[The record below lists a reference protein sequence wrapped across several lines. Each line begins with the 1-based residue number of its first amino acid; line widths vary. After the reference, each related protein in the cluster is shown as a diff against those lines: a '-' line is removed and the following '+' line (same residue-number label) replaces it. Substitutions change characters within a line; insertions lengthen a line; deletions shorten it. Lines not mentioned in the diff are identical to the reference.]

1 VAANQVHGNEPL
13 EKFRLRVLENRTH
26 KTGEVLSALSATESP
41 VLSLTAVV
49 SAAVWAY
56 DVSVRPSAVYDGVSA
71 LFLRIEVHC
80 QGNEV
85 VELAEIYHKLAFF
98 LNYMQN
104 YDKIQSNKI
113 LLYV

>member
-1 VAANQVHGNEPL
+1 MAANQVHGNEPL
-13 EKFRLRVLENRTH
+13 EKFHLRILEYRAH
-26 KTGEVLSALSATESP
+26 KTGEVPSALPATESS

-56 DVSVRPSAVYDGVSA
+56 DVSVQPSAVYDGVSA

-85 VELAEIYHKLAFF
+85 VELAEIYHACICLGVCNINVAQKYAKV
-98 LNYMQN
+98 Q
-104 YDKIQSNKI
+104 
-113 LLYV
+113 